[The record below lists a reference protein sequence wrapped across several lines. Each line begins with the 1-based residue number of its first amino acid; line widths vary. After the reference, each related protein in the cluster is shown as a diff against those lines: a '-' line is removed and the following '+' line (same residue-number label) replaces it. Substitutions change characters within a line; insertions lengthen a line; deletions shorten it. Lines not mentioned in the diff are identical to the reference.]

1 MQMGR
6 EKEFLQV
13 LPQNEGR
20 ATMRKPLLRQGES
33 LLKKAISLSR
43 LKPVLSSKRAVSDK
57 IRDHHQR
64 YQRDRH
70 KHSICLPV
78 AAICLR
84 QEKLAIQMLV
94 DVMLL

>member
-1 MQMGR
+1 MSKSQRDCLQMGR

-13 LPQNEGR
+13 LPQKEGR
-20 ATMRKPLLRQGES
+20 TTTMRKPLLQQGES
-33 LLKKAISLSR
+33 LLKKAIGLFR
-43 LKPVLSSKRAVSDK
+43 LKPVLSTKRAVSDK

-78 AAICLR
+78 AGIRLR
-84 QEKLAIQMLV
+84 QENLAI
-94 DVMLL
+94 